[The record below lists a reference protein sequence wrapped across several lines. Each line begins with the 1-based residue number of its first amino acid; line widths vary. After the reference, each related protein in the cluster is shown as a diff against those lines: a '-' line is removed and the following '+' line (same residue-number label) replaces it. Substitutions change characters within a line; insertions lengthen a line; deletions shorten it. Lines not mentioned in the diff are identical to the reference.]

1 MADPS
6 TGAPDDPYHDPYDG
20 PFTEEELFN
29 VISDLNPSLVDL
41 SLSDPVVDVNPPPAS
56 MEAGNAHNPRE
67 LEAMTDPRGSDNDQT
82 LSWMNIGQLGREN
95 VGEGNK
101 LGEGSTLEA
110 SSWEMSNDRSN
121 CYEAGETSMP
131 ASVRR
136 TSSEDVFVCSCC
148 QLLREFIHTN
158 GRYLSNDSRPIFP
171 LSRKRPKPLFRKLR
185 PTDHETRSSRKNR
198 ENLPRKSRGSTRRC
212 NFRGVSVPY
221 IPFQ

>member
-158 GRYLSNDSRPIFP
+158 GQQITRLEVHGRIGKICHANLEVQPDAATSEEYQYHTFHFNEQSNEKVKEFIYGAV
-171 LSRKRPKPLFRKLR
+171 LCG
-185 PTDHETRSSRKNR
+185 E
-198 ENLPRKSRGSTRRC
+198 G
-212 NFRGVSVPY
+212 
-221 IPFQ
+221 